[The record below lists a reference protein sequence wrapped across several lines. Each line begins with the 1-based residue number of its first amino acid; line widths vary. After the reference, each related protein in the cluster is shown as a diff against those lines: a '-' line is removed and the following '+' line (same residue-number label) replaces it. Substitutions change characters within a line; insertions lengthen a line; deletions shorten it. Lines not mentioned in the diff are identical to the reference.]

1 MRRYFSEPY
10 DHSGGTIKVE
20 LDLSDYARKAN
31 LKEATGIYTS
41 TLASKADLDDFK
53 TKIDNLDIEKLKTV
67 TADLSK
73 LNNVVVNDGVK
84 KPVFDELVNKVNA
97 IDTKILSTSGLAT
110 NIKYD
115 WNKQGIE
122 EKIEDVDKNI
132 TNSSAGAKKAVYN
145 TEITET
151 KKKILCAGGLV
162 STAALK
168 TKVI

>member
-1 MRRYFSEPY
+1 M
-10 DHSGGTIKVE
+10 KVE

-41 TLASKADLDDFK
+41 TLASKADLDHLITWIQK
-53 TKIDNLDIEKLKTV
+53 NSKTV

-97 IDTKILSTSGLAT
+97 IDTKILSTSGLAS

-115 WNKQGIE
+115 
-122 EKIEDVDKNI
+122 
-132 TNSSAGAKKAVYN
+132 
-145 TEITET
+145 
-151 KKKILCAGGLV
+151 
-162 STAALK
+162 
-168 TKVI
+168 